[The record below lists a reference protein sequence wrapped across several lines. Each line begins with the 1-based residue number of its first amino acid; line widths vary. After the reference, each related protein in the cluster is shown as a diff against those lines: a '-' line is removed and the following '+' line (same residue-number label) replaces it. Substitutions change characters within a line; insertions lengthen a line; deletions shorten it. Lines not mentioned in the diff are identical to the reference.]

1 MMKSIRA
8 VWMMV
13 VFVACCSTTLRGN
26 DRKFT
31 YVYETSVLPVGAREI
46 EIWNTYRN
54 NRGSF
59 YRRLDQR
66 VEFEFGVGNN
76 VMSAL
81 YLNYS
86 WREQDA
92 NGNTAGGDA
101 VSSSSVSISNEWK
114 FKILDRVADPIGLGL
129 YTEATLGLDE
139 VELEG
144 KLLLDKQL
152 GKWLFAFNAVAE
164 HEWATELIG
173 GETNTSSEFT
183 AEFDLGIA
191 YALRRNF
198 SIGLEVRNHNE
209 IVKGVWEHSA
219 LFAGPVVSYSSD
231 TWWATLTVLPQ
242 VASFKGATAGN
253 LVLDGHERLEA
264 RLLFSFHL

>member
-1 MMKSIRA
+1 M
-8 VWMMV
+8 
-13 VFVACCSTTLRGN
+13 
-26 DRKFT
+26 
-31 YVYETSVLPVGAREI
+31 GAREL
-46 EIWNTYRN
+46 EIWNTYRSS
-54 NRGSF
+54 RGYF

-66 VEFEFGVGNN
+66 AEFEFGVGSN

-81 YLNYS
+81 YLNYT
-86 WREQDA
+86 WLERDP
-92 NGNTAGGDA
+92 NGTAPGGDP

-114 FKILDRVADPIGLGL
+114 FKLADRVADPVGLGL

-139 VELEG
+139 FELEG

-152 GKWLFAFNAVAE
+152 GKWLVAFNAVADN
-164 HEWATELIG
+164 EWATELVS
-173 GETNTSSEFT
+173 GETHTSSEFT

-191 YALRRNF
+191 YAVQSNF

-209 IVKGVWEHSA
+209 IVGGEWEHSA
-219 LFAGPVVSYSSD
+219 LFAGPVLSYSSD
-231 TWWATLTVLPQ
+231 AWWATLTILPQ
-242 VASFKGATAGN
+242 VTGFKGATAGN